1 MLLGLDCIENVL
13 DRGVVDATIASGAPN
28 FLAFLGGEESP
39 NKSSNFIDG
48 TLVALPKR
56 EGVEIPEPE
65 LEPVDLNEV
74 PELLRLCLNSEG
86 LVKLDDFLRLYSIL
100 ATTSRLPEKE
110 RGLISIL
117 SKAPRSHP
125 WKIRCRSST
134 RGAGA

>member
-39 NKSSNFIDG
+39 NKSSSFIDG

-74 PELLRLCLNSEG
+74 PEVPELLRLCLNNEG

-100 ATTSRLPEKE
+100 TTPSRLPEK
-110 RGLISIL
+110 RKGIN
-117 SKAPRSHP
+117 
-125 WKIRCRSST
+125 
-134 RGAGA
+134 